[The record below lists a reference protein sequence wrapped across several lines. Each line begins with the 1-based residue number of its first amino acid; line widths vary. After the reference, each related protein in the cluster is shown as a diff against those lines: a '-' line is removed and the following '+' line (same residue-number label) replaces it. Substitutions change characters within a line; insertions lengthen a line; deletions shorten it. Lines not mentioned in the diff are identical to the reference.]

1 MLTNTIAEIRTYG
14 EGFIIVDQSPSSVD
28 IAAIKNTNTK
38 IVLRTPEANDR
49 EAVGRSVGLTPNQV
63 NEIAKLPSGVA
74 VIYQNDWV
82 TPVLAM
88 VDKANV
94 DETPFIYKEATVI
107 KSLRE
112 SRSDVIRAIMEPWIP
127 GEQIEFTEL
136 ARALNSLEV
145 SRANRKLLAVM
156 LCTYRNHNGHML
168 WNENSLGILKQLLF
182 DIMDISQKSFGESIK
197 SGNPDTL
204 RRIVISKTKG
214 FMIEEIDEICHIL
227 TMEV

>member
-1 MLTNTIAEIRTYG
+1 MIMI
-14 EGFIIVDQSPSSVD
+14 
-28 IAAIKNTNTK
+28 
-38 IVLRTPEANDR
+38 
-49 EAVGRSVGLTPNQV
+49 
-63 NEIAKLPSGVA
+63 NEKHKLWDADAKLFASMKGN
-74 VIYQNDWV
+74 YQSNNEENFFKTMQYKQECETTALNELLV
-82 TPVLAM
+82 SEYENP
-88 VDKANV
+88 
-94 DETPFIYKEATVI
+94 DEI

-127 GEQIEFTEL
+127 VEQIEFTEL

-182 DIMDISQKSFGESIK
+182 DILDISQKSFGDSIK

-214 FMIEEIDEICHIL
+214 FMIDEIDEICHIL